1 MLILVISSEHSESG
15 NLGHHSTYT
24 RVSDGRQYNNKK
36 CANLSLGEK
45 LHTFIVK
52 L

>member
-15 NLGHHSTYT
+15 NLGHHPTYT

-36 CANLSLGEK
+36 CAIISQKEK
-45 LHTFIVK
+45 MHTFIVK